1 MIKLSKAKKYLT
13 MGFNKIKNHL
23 QTEIF
28 LKTGLFLPKPL
39 KIYYLI
45 SNKCNFKCQ
54 MCPQWK
60 TGQQEKIVD
69 YLSEKKVEKII
80 DEACRLKIKEFGI
93 SGGEPL
99 IFKDK
104 LLNLLKYAS
113 GKGMYTHFATNGSL
127 LDKDFLEK
135 YNTFGTGHV
144 SISIDGIGKKHDE
157 LRGYPGAFI
166 AVEKVL
172 KLFQDNS
179 YNNLNLKIN
188 TVLSNENLDEVIDV
202 VKLAIK
208 NQAMIFIQPFD
219 PYAYGKKDI
228 KYREDNFSLWVKKEN
243 YTKLREVI
251 KELVDLKQKYSA
263 FILND
268 VKHLEAFYEYFTNSK
283 FYITCFAGIDQIA
296 INPQG
301 KVTFCKFGEY
311 GDLKKNS
318 LKDFL
323 KSPSRKKVLK
333 QSLICREG
341 CLLGCMFRPSL
352 KSLIFNGFKQFLKL
366 SN

>member
-1 MIKLSKAKKYLT
+1 MIRLSKAKKYLE

-39 KIYYLI
+39 KIYYLV

-60 TGQQEKIVD
+60 MGQTEKIQD
-69 YLSEKKVEKII
+69 YLSEKEVKRIV
-80 DEACRLKIKEFGI
+80 DEASKLKIKEFGV

-104 LLNLLKYAS
+104 LFNLLKYAS
-113 GKGMYTHFATNGSL
+113 NKGMYTHFVTNGSL

-135 YNTFGTGHV
+135 YDALGTGHV
-144 SISIDGIGKKHDE
+144 SISIDGIGKKHDQ
-157 LRGYPGAFI
+157 LRGYDGAYV
-166 AVEKVL
+166 AVERVL
-172 KLFQDNS
+172 KMFKENDFKNI
-179 YNNLNLKIN
+179 NLKIN
-188 TVLSNENLDEVIDV
+188 SVLSDQNLDQIVDV
-202 VKLAIK
+202 VKLAIENK
-208 NQAMIFIQPFD
+208 AMVFIQPFD

-228 KYREDNFSLWVKKEN
+228 GYREDNFPLWVKKEN
-243 YTKLREVI
+243 YPKLKKVI
-251 KELVDLKQKYSA
+251 KELVKLKSKYSA
-263 FILND
+263 YILND
-268 VKHLEAFYEYFTNSK
+268 VRHLEAFYGYFTK
-283 FYITCFAGIDQIA
+283 KEFYITCFAGINQVA

-318 LKDFL
+318 LEDFL
-323 KSPSRKKVLK
+323 KSPFRKKVLK
-333 QSLICREG
+333 QSLICKEG
-341 CLLGCMFRPSL
+341 CLLGCMFRPSF
-352 KSLIFNGFKQFLKL
+352 KSLILNGKV
-366 SN
+366 